1 MAIRNSLSASL
12 ALALCAVAAAPA
24 HAQVGTEQPPVVEGA
39 AKVRIDHATV
49 HSDAIAGNL
58 MGTSADREVHVVL
71 PPSYD
76 EDPGRR
82 YPVVYALHG
91 YWVKAG
97 QWLKEVHMPQTA
109 EGAFAN
115 GVPEMILV
123 FPDSWNE
130 YNGSFYA
137 SSPTTGNF
145 EEFIADE
152 LIDYVDSHYRTIARP
167 ESRGLVGHS
176 MGGYGASRIGIKHA
190 EKFGALY
197 LMAPCC
203 QSPMGSRGL
212 TAQDVRTIEAVPDVA
227 AAQELPGNLRGA
239 LAVAAAFSPDPDA
252 APLYLDLPVDAEG
265 NERPEV
271 LARWKAN
278 APISFLDQYAD
289 KLRHYR
295 AVAIDVGDKDGL
307 VDDARL
313 LHEALL
319 ARGIDNSLD
328 IFDGDHTNRL
338 GYRMQDHV
346 LTFFGRNLVT
356 EAGE

>member
-1 MAIRNSLSASL
+1 MAFRSILSACLSV
-12 ALALCAVAAAPA
+12 ALTSMTTAPA
-24 HAQVGTEQPPVVEGA
+24 SAQVGTEQPPVVEGA
-39 AKVRIDHATV
+39 AKVRIDRITV
-49 HSDAIAGNL
+49 HSDAIDGNL
-58 MGTSADREVHVVL
+58 MGTSAERDIHVVL

-76 EDPGRR
+76 QNPDRR

-91 YWVKAG
+91 YWVKAE

-130 YNGSFYA
+130 YNGSFY
-137 SSPTTGNF
+137 SDSPTTGNF
-145 EEFIADE
+145 EKFISDE
-152 LIDYVDSHYRTIARP
+152 LIDYVDRNYRTIARP

-212 TAQDVRTIEAVPDVA
+212 TAQDVQTIQAVPSVA
-227 AAQELPGNLRGA
+227 AAQDLPGNLRSA

-252 APLYLDLPVDAEG
+252 APLYLDLPVDAQG
-265 NERPEV
+265 KERDDV
-271 LARWKAN
+271 IARWTAN
-278 APISFLDQYAD
+278 TPISFLDQHVDAV
-289 KLRHYR
+289 KAYR
-295 AVAIDVGDKDGL
+295 GIAIDVGDKDFL
-307 VDDARL
+307 LDDVRL
-313 LHEALL
+313 LHGALQ
-319 ARGIDNSLD
+319 ARGIDNTLEVY
-328 IFDGDHTNRL
+328 DGDHTNRL
-338 GYRMQDHV
+338 GFRMQEHV
-346 LTFFGRNLVT
+346 LPFFGRTLVQ
-356 EAGE
+356 EPAQ